1 MKENSMPDTDMF
13 FNSIKRAYFLF
24 SRQIDG
30 SITSVSS
37 SITSMLGYDRH
48 EFMKLFADSFL
59 QDPLQNKK
67 HPAEYEMQVN
77 HKNGS
82 PRWLKIVEMPVLNQA
97 GEIKAFDCMAHDIT
111 KHKNTY
117 NELLSS
123 EKNARNALGISI
135 RALAASIE
143 TRDYFSNGHQQRASS
158 MARLIAQELG
168 VSAERTDT
176 IRLAAVIHDIGKITI
191 PTEILNKK
199 GLLSDTEYGFIH
211 GHPEAGYN
219 ILRKLDLSWPLAEIV
234 LQHHEKLDGS
244 GYPYHLQGDQIL
256 PETKI
261 LTVADVI
268 EAMAS
273 DRAQRPAMDVDS
285 IMEEITAQRDV
296 LYDPDVVDVSLRLLT
311 EKKIVL

>member
-1 MKENSMPDTDMF
+1 MPDTDIF

-30 SITSVSS
+30 TLTSVSP
-37 SITSMLGYDRH
+37 TVASMLGYDRH
-48 EFMKLFADSFL
+48 EFMQLFADTLL

-67 HPAEYEMQVN
+67 HPAEYEIQVN

-82 PRWLKIVEMPVLNQA
+82 PRWLKIVETPVMSQA

-111 KHKNTY
+111 RHKNNY
-117 NELLSS
+117 AELLSS
-123 EKNARNALGISI
+123 EKKVRNALGTSI
-135 RALAASIE
+135 RALAASVE
-143 TRDYFSNGHQQRASS
+143 TRDYFSFGHQQRASS

-176 IRLAAVIHDIGKITI
+176 IRLAAVIHDIGKIAI
-191 PTEILNKK
+191 PLEILNKK
-199 GLLSDTEYGFIH
+199 GLLSDTEYGFVH

-219 ILRKLDLSWPLAEIV
+219 ILKELDLSWPLAEIV
-234 LQHHEKLDGS
+234 LQHHERLDGS
-244 GYPYHLQGDQIL
+244 GYPYHLREEQIL

-273 DRAQRPAMDVDS
+273 DRAHRPAMDLHS
-285 IMEEITAQRDV
+285 IMDEITEQKGV
-296 LYDPDVVDVSLRLLT
+296 LFDPNVVDVSLRLLT
-311 EKKIVL
+311 EKRIIL